1 MRRPHLLQ
9 HIHDARVALQAVAA
23 QVGQHHAAAHGV
35 HAQKHRRL
43 GPVARYSDAFRRGRA
58 GGREAEYAFLPLRE
72 GNPEAFHQAKRH
84 IQIGSA
90 DDGAGYGERGG
101 RRRAVR
107 GDGMG
112 QRDQQAGGKLAGA
125 GAVHLIAACGQKAA
139 YLHHRK
145 PVRSDG
151 RARHAAS
158 GLPDQ
163 RLKGVQRPAEQRRF
177 HQKAHCLSPREKRG
191 NQHAQGGGTGMH
203 MALCRRRVCDG
214 LAGRRRGRHDQR
226 AILQA
231 HFTAQGAH
239 AVDHGQGIVAKR
251 CGKAVQAAFAAPQGS
266 QEQRPVRLALGR
278 GNRRA
283 PAEARG
289 IKGDG

>member
-1 MRRPHLLQ
+1 MLSGAGAQAGDRPNTPSSRSVKE
-9 HIHDARVALQAVAA
+9 I
-23 QVGQHHAAAHGV
+23 
-35 HAQKHRRL
+35 
-43 GPVARYSDAFRRGRA
+43 
-58 GGREAEYAFLPLRE
+58 
-72 GNPEAFHQAKRH
+72 PEALHQAKRH
-84 IQIGSA
+84 IQIGPA

-101 RRRAVR
+101 RARIRV
-107 GDGMG
+107 DGMG

-125 GAVHLIAACGQKAA
+125 EPSTVIGGLRAKSRFTSTTASARAGC
-139 YLHHRK
+139 R
-145 PVRSDG
+145 R

-289 IKGDG
+289 TKGDG